1 MDMDLQKFYR
11 SLRLKL
17 HFADTDH
24 ATPPNLQAM
33 APIGITAASLGL
45 RDKSTYQPPK
55 GSHPLETFIQF
66 VDKSFQKLRNDTDR
80 GRIHYPSNL
89 SVTER
94 QALTSLKQE
103 KDIIIKPA
111 DKGGA
116 IVVMD
121 KTLYKNEVYRQLS
134 DTTTYKKLSYN
145 STQTIQDVIRTTLD
159 GFQTRGILDC
169 KTRAFLTKKHPITPV
184 IYILPKIHKC
194 LHNPP
199 GRPIVASTDSILAP
213 ISIYLEKILT
223 PLIRNTTSFLLDTGA
238 FLETVRNISPVPP
251 DAYLVSFDVKDLYT
265 SIPHT
270 NGIQSVRWLLTTN
283 HMNPDLSDLCCELL
297 SIVLNNNFFLF
308 EDTYYLQIK
317 GSAMGSNVAPPYA
330 NAYMAHYEDTSI
342 YTQDLFRSHALTWK
356 RYIDDVFCVWGGDL
370 RTLQAFF
377 QVLRTSWPGLDF
389 TMTYDTHQISFLD
402 TLVIKDDNGNLSTD
416 LYSKPTDRNSLLHY
430 SSFHPKNMIKSIPKS
445 QLNRVSK
452 IVSDPATKDL
462 RTTEMRSKFRERGY
476 PPRILDTAQAN
487 STTRDRISATSRI
500 PFVHQYH
507 PAAYKLHRTI
517 RQHWHILQEA
527 YPTIQEFQHPFL
539 PCFKRPRNIKDNLVR
554 ADIGPTHS
562 GPTQRFLANPKM
574 GTFPC
579 LSCNQCNNVLRGN
592 TIHHPHT
599 GKRYP
604 INNFF
609 TCDTNYA
616 VYLIKCPCGLLY
628 VGETTQ
634 SVKSRI
640 SKHKSTIRCKNLM
653 LPLPSHFIEKGHNLS
668 QLRFQI
674 IEQVTPPRRGGDRV
688 TILKRR
694 EAYWIHELNTL
705 SPKGLNRDYELMS
718 FI

>member
-1 MDMDLQKFYR
+1 M
-11 SLRLKL
+11 
-17 HFADTDH
+17 
-24 ATPPNLQAM
+24 
-33 APIGITAASLGL
+33 
-45 RDKSTYQPPK
+45 
-55 GSHPLETFIQF
+55 
-66 VDKSFQKLRNDTDR
+66 
-80 GRIHYPSNL
+80 
-89 SVTER
+89 
-94 QALTSLKQE
+94 
-103 KDIIIKPA
+103 
-111 DKGGA
+111 
-116 IVVMD
+116 
-121 KTLYKNEVYRQLS
+121 
-134 DTTTYKKLSYN
+134 
-145 STQTIQDVIRTTLD
+145 
-159 GFQTRGILDC
+159 
-169 KTRAFLTKKHPITPV
+169 
-184 IYILPKIHKC
+184 HKC

-487 STTRDRISATSRI
+487 STTRDRISTMSRI
-500 PFVHQYH
+500 PFLHQYH

-562 GPTQRFLANPKM
+562 GPTQR
-574 GTFPC
+574 GTPIPAG
-579 LSCNQCNNVLRGN
+579 SWGSAGIGVPRG
-592 TIHHPHT
+592 
-599 GKRYP
+599 
-604 INNFF
+604 
-609 TCDTNYA
+609 
-616 VYLIKCPCGLLY
+616 CPAG
-628 VGETTQ
+628 
-634 SVKSRI
+634 SI
-640 SKHKSTIRCKNLM
+640 A
-653 LPLPSHFIEKGHNLS
+653 
-668 QLRFQI
+668 FQ
-674 IEQVTPPRRGGDRV
+674 G
-688 TILKRR
+688 
-694 EAYWIHELNTL
+694 
-705 SPKGLNRDYELMS
+705 
-718 FI
+718 

>member
-1 MDMDLQKFYR
+1 
-11 SLRLKL
+11 
-17 HFADTDH
+17 
-24 ATPPNLQAM
+24 
-33 APIGITAASLGL
+33 
-45 RDKSTYQPPK
+45 
-55 GSHPLETFIQF
+55 
-66 VDKSFQKLRNDTDR
+66 
-80 GRIHYPSNL
+80 
-89 SVTER
+89 
-94 QALTSLKQE
+94 
-103 KDIIIKPA
+103 
-111 DKGGA
+111 
-116 IVVMD
+116 
-121 KTLYKNEVYRQLS
+121 
-134 DTTTYKKLSYN
+134 
-145 STQTIQDVIRTTLD
+145 
-159 GFQTRGILDC
+159 
-169 KTRAFLTKKHPITPV
+169 
-184 IYILPKIHKC
+184 
-194 LHNPP
+194 
-199 GRPIVASTDSILAP
+199 
-213 ISIYLEKILT
+213 
-223 PLIRNTTSFLLDTGA
+223 
-238 FLETVRNISPVPP
+238 
-251 DAYLVSFDVKDLYT
+251 
-265 SIPHT
+265 
-270 NGIQSVRWLLTTN
+270 
-283 HMNPDLSDLCCELL
+283 MNPDLSDLCCELL

-562 GPTQRFLANPKM
+562 GPTQRFLANPK
-574 GTFPC
+574 TEETSNIIALSKVPSDFLKIPPC
-579 LSCNQCNNVLRGN
+579 EIRGRDWERELRRSTNLELHGATLTEYLKAQRIPRGLRVSLRPTLFSNSTEFCTKFELVLN
-592 TIHHPHT
+592 
-599 GKRYP
+599 
-604 INNFF
+604 
-609 TCDTNYA
+609 
-616 VYLIKCPCGLLY
+616 KCSFDLMVLTL
-628 VGETTQ
+628 EHLHKEISTTQ
-634 SVKSRI
+634 EQIKNLESQLS
-640 SKHKSTIRCKNLM
+640 STISVDEFNSLKKKIDSNISLHRRD
-653 LPLPSHFIEKGHNLS
+653 IELKK
-668 QLRFQI
+668 RTKFQRDL
-674 IEQVTPPRRGGDRV
+674 E
-688 TILKRR
+688 
-694 EAYWIHELNTL
+694 
-705 SPKGLNRDYELMS
+705 DYELNRVYQWQDKSTSRKPSRQEGYHSSVDYTTSDSDPERPGRYPYPGRRFLGRQKRQGKRRGPDGGFTGPRNMDFARVTRS
-718 FI
+718 QVHNR

>member
-1 MDMDLQKFYR
+1 M
-11 SLRLKL
+11 
-17 HFADTDH
+17 
-24 ATPPNLQAM
+24 PNLTDDGEHPEQLEEIKLPAFHHQ
-33 APIGITAASLGL
+33 P
-45 RDKSTYQPPK
+45 ST
-55 GSHPLETFIQF
+55 
-66 VDKSFQKLRNDTDR
+66 
-80 GRIHYPSNL
+80 
-89 SVTER
+89 
-94 QALTSLKQE
+94 
-103 KDIIIKPA
+103 IIKPA

-134 DTTTYKKLSYN
+134 DTTTYKKLSHN
-145 STQTIQDVIRTTLD
+145 PTQTIQDVIRTTLD

-389 TMTYDTHQISFLD
+389 TMTYDTHKISFLN

-416 LYSKPTDRNSLLHY
+416 LYSKPTDHNSLLHY

-476 PPRILDTAQAN
+476 PPRILDTTQAN

-500 PFVHQYH
+500 SVVFLERSDHRPLKSADSHVVTTPPLPHNNDPKHTARATKEWLHKKHFKVLEWPSQSPDLDPTENLWRLLKLNVAQRQPRNLKDLWKICMEERAKI
-507 PAAYKLHRTI
+507 PAAVC
-517 RQHWHILQEA
+517 A
-527 YPTIQEFQHPFL
+527 
-539 PCFKRPRNIKDNLVR
+539 NLVKN
-554 ADIGPTHS
+554 
-562 GPTQRFLANPKM
+562 QRKCLIFVIAN
-574 GTFPC
+574 
-579 LSCNQCNNVLRGN
+579 
-592 TIHHPHT
+592 
-599 GKRYP
+599 
-604 INNFF
+604 
-609 TCDTNYA
+609 
-616 VYLIKCPCGLLY
+616 
-628 VGETTQ
+628 
-634 SVKSRI
+634 
-640 SKHKSTIRCKNLM
+640 
-653 LPLPSHFIEKGHNLS
+653 KG
-668 QLRFQI
+668 FC
-674 IEQVTPPRRGGDRV
+674 T
-688 TILKRR
+688 K
-694 EAYWIHELNTL
+694 Y
-705 SPKGLNRDYELMS
+705 
-718 FI
+718 

>member
-1 MDMDLQKFYR
+1 M
-11 SLRLKL
+11 
-17 HFADTDH
+17 
-24 ATPPNLQAM
+24 
-33 APIGITAASLGL
+33 
-45 RDKSTYQPPK
+45 
-55 GSHPLETFIQF
+55 
-66 VDKSFQKLRNDTDR
+66 
-80 GRIHYPSNL
+80 
-89 SVTER
+89 
-94 QALTSLKQE
+94 QE
-103 KDIIIKPA
+103 
-111 DKGGA
+111 
-116 IVVMD
+116 
-121 KTLYKNEVYRQLS
+121 
-134 DTTTYKKLSYN
+134 
-145 STQTIQDVIRTTLD
+145 
-159 GFQTRGILDC
+159 
-169 KTRAFLTKKHPITPV
+169 H
-184 IYILPKIHKC
+184 H
-194 LHNPP
+194 
-199 GRPIVASTDSILAP
+199 
-213 ISIYLEKILT
+213 
-223 PLIRNTTSFLLDTGA
+223 FLLDTGA

-251 DAYLVSFDVKDLYT
+251 DAYLVSFDVKDLYM

-270 NGIQSVRWLLTTN
+270 NGIQTVRWLLTTN

-308 EDTYYLQIK
+308 KDTYYLQIK

-342 YTQDLFRSHALTWK
+342 YTQDLFHSHALTWK
-356 RYIDDVFCVWGGDL
+356 RYIDDVFCVWGG
-370 RTLQAFF
+370 
-377 QVLRTSWPGLDF
+377 TSWPGLDF

-416 LYSKPTDRNSLLHY
+416 LYLKPTDRNSLLHY

-462 RTTEMRSKFRERGY
+462 RTTEMRSKFRGRGY
-476 PPRILDTAQAN
+476 PPRILDTPPRPTNHSPTLAY
-487 STTRDRISATSRI
+487 SSRSIPHDPRIS
-500 PFVHQYH
+500 
-507 PAAYKLHRTI
+507 
-517 RQHWHILQEA
+517 
-527 YPTIQEFQHPFL
+527 HPFL

-562 GPTQRFLANPKM
+562 GPTQRFLANPKT

-604 INNFF
+604 IKNFF

-674 IEQVTPPRRGGDRV
+674 IEQTLRGCKPEN
-688 TILKRR
+688 INLFKKNP
-694 EAYWIHELNTL
+694 AF
-705 SPKGLNRDYELMS
+705 M
-718 FI
+718 